1 MKDNTGKIIL
11 SLLAGA
17 TAGAVAGLLLAPET
31 GEGTRASLKR
41 SATKLSDD
49 LGNVFKQ
56 GLARFGGAQ
65 TAAAAETE
73 AAPETQAD
81 AEQANSALDALT
93 ASTPKPRKAKSTSKK
108 TAASTDATAGTDAVA
123 STDYAPVTV
132 PRDED
137 TPPTFDDFNSDY
149 DGSGSEG
156 RHTGNPSFGQT
167 L

>member
-49 LGNVFKQ
+49 LGKAFKQ
-56 GLARFGGAQ
+56 GLSRFGGAQ
-65 TAAAAETE
+65 SDETAESE
-73 AAPETQAD
+73 GVPETQAD
-81 AEQANSALDALT
+81 AEEANNTLEALASA
-93 ASTPKPRKAKSTSKK
+93 PKPRKAKSPGKK
-108 TAASTDATAGTDAVA
+108 AVSTATASPA
-123 STDYAPVTV
+123 TDYAPVTV

-137 TPPTFDDFNSDY
+137 IPPTFDDFDSDY
-149 DGSGSEG
+149 DGTGSEG
-156 RHTGNPSFGQT
+156 RHKGNPSFGQT